1 MNPVSKVLASLF
13 AILVVVGAFIF
24 GMFVLAAVAVL
35 GLVGWIVFSI
45 RRWWLRR
52 TGHEPVSQ
60 TQSEPSG
67 QSEIIEAEYTVISR
81 RHE

>member
-1 MNPVSKVLASLF
+1 MNPISKVLASLF

-24 GMFVLAAVAVL
+24 GIFVLAAVAIL
-35 GLVGWIVFSI
+35 GLVGWIVFAI

-52 TGHEPVSQ
+52 KGVEPFVNSP
-60 TQSEPSG
+60 EPAARET
-67 QSEIIEAEYTVISR
+67 EIIEAEYTVISR